1 MEEERI
7 SFTLLGNRQNQNP
20 LRAAVS
26 TPAAALA
33 SIKPRAIPI
42 IMASKDMCIQFLFIN
57 KFSYMNSSF
66 NNTLFFNFCEK
77 MVPGKV
83 RDHC

>member
-33 SIKPRAIPI
+33 SIKPRVIPI

-57 KFSYMNSSF
+57 KFSYMNPSF